1 MNRQGAD
8 PDAARVR
15 RVRGGDVAAA
25 RELYDAHAARVY
37 RLAFRFAGD
46 AAHAEDWVQ
55 ETFIRA
61 FQRLP
66 EFRGEA
72 AFGTWLRAIAV
83 SVALNG
89 LRSARRREG
98 REVALEAAEQVAAH
112 APSGLDPRVAGR
124 LNAALEA
131 LPERAR
137 AVVVMHEMEG
147 YAHAEIAA
155 SLGISEGNSKVILL
169 RARQRLRE
177 LLADLSEGWQG

>member
-1 MNRQGAD
+1 MNLQGAD
-8 PDAARVR
+8 PDAARVQ
-15 RVRGGDVAAA
+15 RVRAGDLAAA

-37 RLAFRFAGD
+37 RLAFRFAGEP
-46 AAHAEDWVQ
+46 ARAEDWVQ

-61 FQRLP
+61 FQRLH

-98 REVALEAAEQVAAH
+98 REVPLEAAEQVPGEAR
-112 APSGLDPRVAGR
+112 GLDPRVAGR
-124 LNAALEA
+124 LRQALDA

-169 RARQRLRE
+169 RARARLRE
-177 LLADLSEGWQG
+177 SLAEFAEGWQG